1 MDVKEQKLSRAF
13 QNLRKFL
20 LKPIHENLCSRNFSR
35 VFSFILSFFSAY
47 SPEKL
52 RLIFLFENMA
62 VKITLMLSFLSSVI
76 SQQSKKE

>member
-20 LKPIHENLCSRNFSR
+20 LKPIRENLRSRNFSR
-35 VFSFILSFFSAY
+35 VFSFILSFFSAH

-52 RLIFLFENMA
+52 RLIFLFENIV
-62 VKITLMLSFLSSVI
+62 VKITLMLSFLGSVI